1 MQLVTADTD
10 APSIQMIDPLKKDRT
25 TYREVI
31 EKWTVPPEML
41 GDVLALAGDTADN
54 IPGTSIYDFHCSFF
68 PSLSKNTSHM
78 LHLG

>member
-31 EKWTVPPEML
+31 EKWTVPPELL

-54 IPGTSIYDFHCSFF
+54 IPGTSICNVS
-68 PSLSKNTSHM
+68 
-78 LHLG
+78 